1 MVGNDSLIIGIDE
14 NSKMKINELL
24 EQTIPGLGYELV
36 DVEITPAK
44 SVRIFID
51 KSGGVTVDDCEE
63 VSRHLSRLFLVEE
76 IDYNRL
82 EISSPGVERPL
93 KKLADYERFVGK
105 QVNIKL
111 HELLNGQ
118 KKIQGVILGV
128 NGDKIKLN
136 LNGTNEVEIKFDN
149 INKARLVYDFRADLR
164 AKKDNK

>member
-1 MVGNDSLIIGIDE
+1 
-14 NSKMKINELL
+14 MKIDKLL

-36 DVEITPAK
+36 DVEVTPAK

-51 KSGGVTVDDCEE
+51 KTGGVTIDDCEA
-63 VSRHLSRLFLVEE
+63 VSHHLSKLFLVEE

-82 EISSPGVERPL
+82 EVSSPGVERPL
-93 KKLADYERFVGK
+93 KKLADYARFVGK

-111 HELLNGQ
+111 HELHEGQ

-128 NGDKIKLN
+128 EGNKVKLH
-136 LNGTNEVEIKFDN
+136 LNGKDEIEIEFDN

-164 AKKDNK
+164 AKKSSK